1 MDRTKLVAVIME
13 ELHNICVE
21 NGIDNNNLTT
31 KTMLFGDGSIID
43 SLALVGLV
51 VKVED
56 FVMEETG
63 KEIQVIDENAIIS
76 DTMTPFKNAETLA
89 DLALAKIQ

>member
-1 MDRTKLVAVIME
+1 MDREKLVSVIMQ
-13 ELHNICVE
+13 ELQNICIE
-21 NGIDNNNLTT
+21 NGIDNNNLTP
-31 KTMLFGDGSIID
+31 KTMLFGEGSIID

-56 FVMEETG
+56 FVLEETG

-76 DTMTPFKNAETLA
+76 DSMTPFKNAESLA
-89 DLALAKIQ
+89 ELALAKIQ